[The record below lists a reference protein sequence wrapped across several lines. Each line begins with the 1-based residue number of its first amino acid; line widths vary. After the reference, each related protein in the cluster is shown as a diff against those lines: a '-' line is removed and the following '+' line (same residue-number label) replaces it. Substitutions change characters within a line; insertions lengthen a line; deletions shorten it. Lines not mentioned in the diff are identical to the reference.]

1 MSSTER
7 FTFVKLGLP
16 KESHAAESRVAL
28 IPANVTRL
36 LKNNLQVL
44 VESGA
49 GSNAGFTDEEY
60 IQAGASI
67 VSRQQVLTEA
77 DIITVVN
84 AKDEQLA
91 ELSAAIKPQ
100 QIVIGMMD
108 PLAQPQNAQTIAA
121 TGATA
126 IALEL
131 VPRITRAQSMDILSS
146 MATIAGYKAV
156 LLAAHKAPRL
166 FPMMMTA
173 AGTLKPARAFIM
185 GVGVAGLQAC
195 ATAKRLGAVV
205 EAYDIRPAAREQ
217 IISVGA
223 KPVELDLEAENTE
236 TKGGYAAEQSDDFL
250 KRQQQAMAN
259 VLAQQDIVITTAAIP
274 GRKAPI
280 LITKE
285 MVDGMKSGTIIVDLA
300 AETGGNCELTELDKE
315 VVYKGVTILGPSNV
329 PGTAANHASQMYGTN
344 IENLL
349 KLLVSKEGELNLDFE
364 DEIVKDTVV
373 AHQGEVASARL
384 RDLLGLPALEVASPN
399 EDSIESANS
408 TTSEA
413 K

>member
-1 MSSTER
+1 M
-7 FTFVKLGLP
+7 KLGLP
-16 KESHAAESRVAL
+16 KESHADEKRVAL

-36 LKNNLQVL
+36 IKKNLQIL

-49 GSNAGFTDEEY
+49 GVAAGFSDQAYQE
-60 IQAGASI
+60 AGAVI
-67 VSRQQVLTEA
+67 ANRDEVLGA
-77 DIITVVN
+77 DIITLVN
-84 AKDEQLA
+84 LKGEQFEEIKAKA
-91 ELSAAIKPQ
+91 TPQ
-100 QIVIGMMD
+100 QLFIGMMD
-108 PLAQPQNAQTIAA
+108 PLAQPEN
-121 TGATA
+121 ATA
-126 IALEL
+126 LADTGTSTLALEL

-156 LLAAHKAPRL
+156 LLAAHEAPRM

-217 IISVGA
+217 ILSVGA
-223 KPVELDLEAENTE
+223 KPVELDLETENTE
-236 TKGGYAAEQSDDFL
+236 TKGGYATEQSDDFL

-274 GRKAPI
+274 GRKAPV

-285 MVDGMKSGTIIVDLA
+285 MVDAMKPGTVIVDLA
-300 AETGGNCELTELDKE
+300 AETGGNCELTELDQT
-315 VVYKGVTILGPSNV
+315 VVHNGVTILGPSNV
-329 PGTAANHASQMYGTN
+329 PGSAATHASQMYGTN

-349 KLLVSKEGELNLDFE
+349 KLIVDDEGQLNLDFD
-364 DEIVKDTVV
+364 DEIVRDTVV
-373 AHQGEVASARL
+373 THQGEVVNARL
-384 RDLLGLPALEVASPN
+384 RDLLSLPPLAATE
-399 EDSIESANS
+399 
-408 TTSEA
+408 EA
-413 K
+413 Q

>member
-1 MSSTER
+1 M
-7 FTFVKLGLP
+7 KLGLP
-16 KESHAAESRVAL
+16 KESHSGEQRVAL
-28 IPANVTRL
+28 IPANVTIL
-36 LKNNLQVL
+36 MKKQLQVI

-49 GSNAGFTDEEY
+49 GLQAGFTDDDY
-60 IQAGASI
+60 VKVGATIAS
-67 VSRQQVLTEA
+67 SREALLTEA

-84 AKDEQLA
+84 CKGDQFDEISAVLKPHQL
-91 ELSAAIKPQ
+91 
-100 QIVIGMMD
+100 VIGMMD
-108 PLAQPQNAQTIAA
+108 PLVNPQNAQTIAN
-121 TGATA
+121 TGGSA

-131 VPRITRAQSMDILSS
+131 IPRITRAQSMDVLSS
-146 MATIAGYKAV
+146 MATISGYKAV

-173 AGTLKPARAFIM
+173 AGTLKPSRAFIM

-223 KPVELDLEAENTE
+223 KPVELDIEAENTE
-236 TKGGYAAEQSDDFL
+236 TKGGYATEQSDDLL

-274 GRKAPI
+274 GRKAPV

-300 AETGGNCELTELDKE
+300 AESGGNCELTQVDE
-315 VVYKGVTILGPSNV
+315 VIMHNGVMILGPSNV
-329 PGTAANHASQMYGTN
+329 PSTAANHASQMYGKN
-344 IENLL
+344 VENLL
-349 KLLVSKEGELNLDFE
+349 NLLINNEGELVLDFE
-364 DEIVKDTVV
+364 DEIVRDTVV
-373 AHQGEVASARL
+373 AHGNDVSSARL
-384 RDLLGLPALEVASPN
+384 RELLNLAPLTAPESP
-399 EDSIESANS
+399 
-408 TTSEA
+408 SEETA
-413 K
+413 

>member
-1 MSSTER
+1 M
-7 FTFVKLGLP
+7 KLGLP
-16 KESHAAESRVAL
+16 KESHAEEKRVAL

-36 LKNNLQVL
+36 IKKNLQII

-49 GSNAGFTDEEY
+49 GVAAGFSDQAYQE
-60 IQAGASI
+60 AGAVI
-67 VSRQQVLTEA
+67 ADRDEVLGA
-77 DIITVVN
+77 DIITLVN
-84 AKDEQLA
+84 LKGEQFEEIKAKAKPHQLF
-91 ELSAAIKPQ
+91 
-100 QIVIGMMD
+100 IGMMD
-108 PLAQPQNAQTIAA
+108 PLAQPENAASLAQTGTSAL
-121 TGATA
+121 
-126 IALEL
+126 ALEL

-156 LLAAHKAPRL
+156 LLAAHEAPRM

-217 IISVGA
+217 ILSVGA
-223 KPVELDLEAENTE
+223 KPVELDLETENTE
-236 TKGGYAAEQSDDFL
+236 TKGGYAAEQSDDFI

-274 GRKAPI
+274 GRKAPV

-285 MVDGMKSGTIIVDLA
+285 MVDAMKPGTVIVDLA
-300 AETGGNCELTELDKE
+300 AETGGNCELTRLNET
-315 VVYKGVTILGPSNV
+315 VVHNGVTILGPSNV
-329 PGTAANHASQMYGTN
+329 PGSAATHASQMYGTN

-349 KLLVSKEGELNLDFE
+349 KLIVDDEGQLQLDFD
-364 DEIVKDTVV
+364 DEIVRDTVV
-373 AHQGEVASARL
+373 THQGEVVNARL
-384 RDLLGLPALEVASPN
+384 RDLLSLPSLAATE
-399 EDSIESANS
+399 
-408 TTSEA
+408 EA
-413 K
+413 Q

>member
-1 MSSTER
+1 M
-7 FTFVKLGLP
+7 KLGLP

>member
-1 MSSTER
+1 M
-7 FTFVKLGLP
+7 KLGLP
-16 KESHAAESRVAL
+16 KESHAGESRVAI
-28 IPANVTRL
+28 IPANVARL

-49 GSNAGFTDEEY
+49 GNNAGFTDEDY

-67 VSRQQVLTEA
+67 VSREQVLTDA

-91 ELSAAIKPQ
+91 ELKAIIKPQ

-108 PLAQPQNAQTIAA
+108 PLAHPENAQAIAE

-156 LLAAHKAPRL
+156 LLAAYKAPRL

-274 GRKAPI
+274 GRKAPT

-285 MVDGMKSGTIIVDLA
+285 MVDGMKRGTIIVDLA

-329 PGTAANHASQMYGTN
+329 PGSAANHASQMYGTN

-364 DEIVKDTVV
+364 DEIIKDTVV
-373 AHQGEVASARL
+373 AYQGEVASSRL
-384 RDLLGLPALEVASPN
+384 RELLGLPELVA
-399 EDSIESANS
+399 
-408 TTSEA
+408 TTSESAPEA

>member
-1 MSSTER
+1 M
-7 FTFVKLGLP
+7 KLGLP
-16 KESHAAESRVAL
+16 KESHAEEKRVAL

-36 LKNNLQVL
+36 IKKNLQII

-49 GSNAGFTDEEY
+49 GVAAGFSDQAYQE
-60 IQAGASI
+60 AGAVI
-67 VSRQQVLTEA
+67 ADRDEALGA
-77 DIITVVN
+77 DIITLVN
-84 AKDEQLA
+84 LKGEQFEEIKAKA
-91 ELSAAIKPQ
+91 KPQ
-100 QIVIGMMD
+100 QLFIGMMD
-108 PLAQPQNAQTIAA
+108 PLAQPENAASLAQTGTSAL
-121 TGATA
+121 
-126 IALEL
+126 ALEL

-156 LLAAHKAPRL
+156 LLAAHEAPRM

-217 IISVGA
+217 ILSVGA
-223 KPVELDLEAENTE
+223 KPVELDLETENTE
-236 TKGGYAAEQSDDFL
+236 TKGGYAAEQSDDFI

-274 GRKAPI
+274 GRKAPV

-285 MVDGMKSGTIIVDLA
+285 MVDAMKPGTVIVDLA
-300 AETGGNCELTELDKE
+300 AETGGNCELTQLDE
-315 VVYKGVTILGPSNV
+315 TVVHNGVTILGPSNV
-329 PGTAANHASQMYGTN
+329 PGSAATHASQMYGTN

-349 KLLVSKEGELNLDFE
+349 KLIVDDEGQLQLDFD
-364 DEIVKDTVV
+364 DEIVRDTVV
-373 AHQGEVASARL
+373 THQGEVVNARL
-384 RDLLGLPALEVASPN
+384 RDLLSLPSLAATE
-399 EDSIESANS
+399 
-408 TTSEA
+408 EA
-413 K
+413 Q

>member
-1 MSSTER
+1 M
-7 FTFVKLGLP
+7 KLGLP
-16 KESHAAESRVAL
+16 KESHAGESRVAI
-28 IPANVTRL
+28 IPANVARL
-36 LKNNLQVL
+36 LKINLQVL

-49 GSNAGFTDEEY
+49 GSNAGFTDEDY
-60 IQAGASI
+60 IQAGATI
-67 VSRQQVLTEA
+67 VSREQVFSDA
-77 DIITVVN
+77 DIITLVN

-91 ELSAAIKPQ
+91 ELKSVIKPQ

-108 PLAQPQNAQTIAA
+108 PLAHPENASAMA
-121 TGATA
+121 GTGATA

-146 MATIAGYKAV
+146 MATISGYKAV

-223 KPVELDLEAENTE
+223 KPVELDLETENTE

-285 MVDGMKSGTIIVDLA
+285 MVDGMKRGTIIVDLA

-315 VVYKGVTILGPSNV
+315 VVYNGVTILGPSNV
-329 PGTAANHASQMYGTN
+329 PGSAANHASQMYGTN

-349 KLLVSKEGELNLDFE
+349 KLLVTKEGELNLDFE
-364 DEIVKDTVV
+364 DEIVRDTVV
-373 AHQGEVASARL
+373 AHQGQVTSARL
-384 RDLLGLPALEVASPN
+384 RELLGLPTLDVASTV
-399 EDSIESANS
+399 ESTVESQVKSPVETAP
-408 TTSEA
+408 EA

>member
-16 KESHAAESRVAL
+16 KESHAGESRVAI
-28 IPANVTRL
+28 IPANVARL

-49 GSNAGFTDEEY
+49 GSNAGFTDEDY
-60 IQAGASI
+60 LQAGASI
-67 VSRQQVLTEA
+67 VSREQLFSDA

-91 ELSAAIKPQ
+91 ELKSVIKPQ

-108 PLAQPQNAQTIAA
+108 PLAHPENAQALA
-121 TGATA
+121 ETGATA

-315 VVYKGVTILGPSNV
+315 VVYNGVTILGPSNV
-329 PGTAANHASQMYGTN
+329 PGSAANHASQMYGTN

-349 KLLVSKEGELNLDFE
+349 KLLVTKDGELNLDFE

-373 AHQGEVASARL
+373 AYQGEVASERL
-384 RDLLGLPALEVASPN
+384 RDLLGLPALQVVST
-399 EDSIESANS
+399 DSTAA
-408 TTSEA
+408 EA

>member
-1 MSSTER
+1 MSSTKR
-7 FTFVKLGLP
+7 LTFVKLGIP
-16 KESHAAESRVAL
+16 KESHAGESRVAL
-28 IPANVTRL
+28 IPANVARL
-36 LKNNLQVL
+36 LKKNVQVL
-44 VESGA
+44 VQSDA
-49 GSNAGFTDEEY
+49 GSHAGFTDEDY
-60 IQAGASI
+60 VAAGAAI
-67 VSRQQVLTEA
+67 VSRAQVLS
-77 DIITVVN
+77 DSDVITVVN
-84 AKDEQLA
+84 AKGEQLA
-91 ELSAAIKPQ
+91 ELTAIIKPN

-108 PLAQPQNAQTIAA
+108 PLAHPENAQAIAE

-146 MATIAGYKAV
+146 MATISGYKAV

-217 IISVGA
+217 ILSVGA
-223 KPVELDLEAENTE
+223 KPVELDLETENTE
-236 TKGGYAAEQSDDFL
+236 TKGGYATEQSDDFL

-274 GRKAPI
+274 GRKAPV

-300 AETGGNCELTELDKE
+300 AETGGNCELTEVDKE

-329 PGTAANHASQMYGTN
+329 PGSAANHASQMYGTN

-349 KLLVSKEGELNLDFE
+349 KLLVDKEGVLSLDFE

-373 AHQGEVASARL
+373 AYQGEVASARL
-384 RDLLGLPALEVASPN
+384 RDILGLPAQEPA
-399 EDSIESANS
+399 IEAA
-408 TTSEA
+408 TPEA

>member
-1 MSSTER
+1 M
-7 FTFVKLGLP
+7 KLGLP

-344 IENLL
+344 IENLI

-364 DEIVKDTVV
+364 DEIIKDTVV

-384 RDLLGLPALEVASPN
+384 RDLLGLPAIEVASPN

>member
-1 MSSTER
+1 
-7 FTFVKLGLP
+7 VKLGLP
-16 KESHAAESRVAL
+16 KESHADEKRVAL

-36 LKNNLQVL
+36 IKKNLQIL

-49 GSNAGFTDEEY
+49 GLAAGFSDQAYQE
-60 IQAGASI
+60 AGAVI
-67 VSRQQVLTEA
+67 ANRDEVLGA
-77 DIITVVN
+77 DIITLVN
-84 AKDEQLA
+84 LKGEQFEEIKAKA
-91 ELSAAIKPQ
+91 KPQ
-100 QIVIGMMD
+100 QLFIGMMD
-108 PLAQPQNAQTIAA
+108 PLAQPENAAALAQTGTSAL
-121 TGATA
+121 
-126 IALEL
+126 ALEL

-156 LLAAHKAPRL
+156 LLAAHEAPRM

-217 IISVGA
+217 ILSVGA
-223 KPVELDLEAENTE
+223 KPVELDLETENTE
-236 TKGGYAAEQSDDFL
+236 TKGGYAAEQSDDFI

-274 GRKAPI
+274 GRKAPV

-285 MVDGMKSGTIIVDLA
+285 MVDAMKPGTVIVDLA
-300 AETGGNCELTELDKE
+300 AETGGNCELTELDQT
-315 VVYKGVTILGPSNV
+315 VVHNGVTILGPSNV
-329 PGTAANHASQMYGTN
+329 PGSAATHASQMYGTN

-349 KLLVSKEGELNLDFE
+349 KLIVDNEGQLNLDFD
-364 DEIVKDTVV
+364 DEIVRDTVV
-373 AHQGEVASARL
+373 AHQGEVANARL
-384 RDLLGLPALEVASPN
+384 RDLLSLPPLAATE
-399 EDSIESANS
+399 
-408 TTSEA
+408 EA
-413 K
+413 Q

>member
-1 MSSTER
+1 M
-7 FTFVKLGLP
+7 KLGLL
-16 KESHAAESRVAL
+16 KESQADEKRVAL

-36 LKNNLQVL
+36 IKKNLQIL

-49 GSNAGFTDEEY
+49 GESAGFSDQQYQE
-60 IQAGASI
+60 AGAI
-67 VSRQQVLTEA
+67 ITPREQVFEQA

-84 AKDEQLA
+84 CKGSQFDEIKTLAKANQLF
-91 ELSAAIKPQ
+91 
-100 QIVIGMMD
+100 IGMMD
-108 PLAQPQNAQTIAA
+108 PLAHPDNATALAA
-121 TGATA
+121 TGTTA

-156 LLAAHKAPRL
+156 LLAAHKAPRM

-217 IISVGA
+217 ILSVGA
-223 KPVELDLEAENTE
+223 KPVELDLETENTE
-236 TKGGYAAEQSDDFL
+236 TKGGYAAEQSDDFI
-250 KRQQQAMAN
+250 KRQQQAMTN

-274 GRKAPI
+274 GRKAPV
-280 LITKE
+280 LITKA
-285 MVDGMKSGTIIVDLA
+285 MVEGMKPGTIIVDLA
-300 AETGGNCELTELDKE
+300 AETGGNCELTRLDE
-315 VVYKGVTILGPSNV
+315 TVVHNGVTILGPSNV
-329 PGTAANHASQMYGTN
+329 PGTAATHASQMYGTN

-349 KLLVSKEGELNLDFE
+349 KLLVDNDGQLHLDFD
-364 DEIVKDTVV
+364 DEIVRDTVV
-373 AHQGEVASARL
+373 VHQGEVVNARI
-384 RDLLGLPALEVASPN
+384 RSLLGMPDIAAPE
-399 EDSIESANS
+399 
-408 TTSEA
+408 EA
-413 K
+413 Q

>member
-1 MSSTER
+1 M
-7 FTFVKLGLP
+7 KLGLP
-16 KESHAAESRVAL
+16 KESHAEEKRVAL

-36 LKNNLQVL
+36 IKKNLQII

-49 GSNAGFTDEEY
+49 GVAAGFSDQAYQE
-60 IQAGASI
+60 AGAVI
-67 VSRQQVLTEA
+67 ADRDEVLGA
-77 DIITVVN
+77 DIITLVN
-84 AKDEQLA
+84 LKGEQFEEIKAKAKPHQLF
-91 ELSAAIKPQ
+91 
-100 QIVIGMMD
+100 VGMMD
-108 PLAQPQNAQTIAA
+108 PLAQPENAAA
-121 TGATA
+121 LAETGTSAL
-126 IALEL
+126 ALEL

-156 LLAAHKAPRL
+156 LLAAHEAPRM

-217 IISVGA
+217 ILSVGA
-223 KPVELDLEAENTE
+223 KPVELDLETENTE
-236 TKGGYAAEQSDDFL
+236 TKGGYAAEQSDDFI

-274 GRKAPI
+274 GRKAPV

-285 MVDGMKSGTIIVDLA
+285 MVDAMKPGTVIVDLA
-300 AETGGNCELTELDKE
+300 AETGGNCELTELDQT
-315 VVYKGVTILGPSNV
+315 VVHNGVTILGPSNV
-329 PGTAANHASQMYGTN
+329 AGSAATHASQMYGTN

-349 KLLVSKEGELNLDFE
+349 KLIVDDEGQLQLDFD
-364 DEIVKDTVV
+364 DEIVRDTVV
-373 AHQGEVASARL
+373 THQGEVVNARL
-384 RDLLGLPALEVASPN
+384 RDLLSLPSLAATE
-399 EDSIESANS
+399 
-408 TTSEA
+408 EA
-413 K
+413 Q

>member
-1 MSSTER
+1 M
-7 FTFVKLGLP
+7 KLGLP
-16 KESHAAESRVAL
+16 KESHADEKRVAL

-36 LKNNLQVL
+36 IKKNLQIL

-49 GSNAGFTDEEY
+49 GLAAGFSDQAYQE
-60 IQAGASI
+60 AGAVI
-67 VSRQQVLTEA
+67 ANRDEVLGA
-77 DIITVVN
+77 DIITLVN
-84 AKDEQLA
+84 LKGEQFEEIKAKA
-91 ELSAAIKPQ
+91 KPQ
-100 QIVIGMMD
+100 QLFIGIMD
-108 PLAQPQNAQTIAA
+108 PLAQPENAAALAQTGTSAL
-121 TGATA
+121 
-126 IALEL
+126 ALEL

-156 LLAAHKAPRL
+156 LLAAHEAPRM

-217 IISVGA
+217 ILSVGA
-223 KPVELDLEAENTE
+223 KPVELDLETENTE

-274 GRKAPI
+274 GRKAPV

-285 MVDGMKSGTIIVDLA
+285 MVDAMKPGTVIVDLA
-300 AETGGNCELTELDKE
+300 AETGGNCELTELDQT
-315 VVYKGVTILGPSNV
+315 VVHNGVTILGPSNV
-329 PGTAANHASQMYGTN
+329 PGSAATHASQMYGTN

-349 KLLVSKEGELNLDFE
+349 KLIVDNEGQLNLDFD
-364 DEIVKDTVV
+364 DEIVRDTVV
-373 AHQGEVASARL
+373 AHQGEVANARL
-384 RDLLGLPALEVASPN
+384 RDLLSLPPLAATE
-399 EDSIESANS
+399 
-408 TTSEA
+408 EA
-413 K
+413 Q

>member
-1 MSSTER
+1 M
-7 FTFVKLGLP
+7 KLGLP
-16 KESHAAESRVAL
+16 KESHPGEQRVAL
-28 IPANVTRL
+28 IPANVTIL
-36 LKNNLQVL
+36 MKKQLQVI

-49 GSNAGFTDEEY
+49 GLQAGFTDDDY
-60 IQAGASI
+60 VKVGATIAS
-67 VSRQQVLTEA
+67 SREALLTEA

-84 AKDEQLA
+84 CKGDQFDEIQAILKPHQL
-91 ELSAAIKPQ
+91 
-100 QIVIGMMD
+100 VIGMMD
-108 PLAQPQNAQTIAA
+108 PLVNPQNAQAIAK
-121 TGATA
+121 TGGSA

-131 VPRITRAQSMDILSS
+131 IPRITRAQSMDVLSS
-146 MATIAGYKAV
+146 MATISGYKAV

-173 AGTLKPARAFIM
+173 AGTLKPTRAFIM

-223 KPVELDLEAENTE
+223 KPVELDIEAENTE
-236 TKGGYAAEQSDDFL
+236 TKGGYATEQSDDFL

-274 GRKAPI
+274 GRKAPV

-300 AETGGNCELTELDKE
+300 AESGGNCELTQVDKIIMHN
-315 VVYKGVTILGPSNV
+315 GVMILGPSNV
-329 PGTAANHASQMYGTN
+329 PSSAANHASQMYGKN
-344 IENLL
+344 VENLL
-349 KLLVSKEGELNLDFE
+349 NLLINKEGELVLDFE
-364 DEIVKDTVV
+364 DEIVRDTVV
-373 AHQGEVASARL
+373 AHGNDVSSARL
-384 RDLLGLPALEVASPN
+384 RDLLGLAPLATPEAP
-399 EDSIESANS
+399 
-408 TTSEA
+408 SEETA
-413 K
+413 

>member
-1 MSSTER
+1 M
-7 FTFVKLGLP
+7 KLGLP
-16 KESHAAESRVAL
+16 KESQAGEQRVAL
-28 IPANVTRL
+28 IPANIARL
-36 LKNNLQVL
+36 LKKNLQVV

-49 GSNAGFTDEEY
+49 GLSAGFTDDDY
-60 IQAGASI
+60 LAAGASLAT
-67 VSRQQVLTEA
+67 SREALLTES
-77 DIITVVN
+77 DIITLVN
-84 AKDEQLA
+84 CKGSQFDELKDKLKPEQL
-91 ELSAAIKPQ
+91 I
-100 QIVIGMMD
+100 IGMMD
-108 PLAQPQNAQTIAA
+108 PLMHPENVQSIAQ

-131 VPRITRAQSMDILSS
+131 IPRITRAQSMDVLSS

-156 LLAAHKAPRL
+156 IQAAERAPRL

-173 AGTLKPARAFIM
+173 AGTLKPTRAFVM

-217 IISVGA
+217 ILSVGA
-223 KPVELDLEAENTE
+223 KPVELDIQAENTE
-236 TKGGYAAEQSDDFL
+236 TKGGYATEQSDEFI

-285 MVDGMKSGTIIVDLA
+285 MLDGMKPGTIIVDLA
-300 AETGGNCELTELDKE
+300 AETGGNCELTELDKA
-315 VVYKGVTILGPSNV
+315 VNHQGVTIIGPANIASS
-329 PGTAANHASQMYGTN
+329 AANHASQMYGTN
-344 IENLL
+344 LENLL
-349 KLLVSKEGELNLDFE
+349 KLLVSDEGELNLDFE

-373 AHQGEVASARL
+373 SYQEQVINPRI
-384 RDLLGLPALEVASPN
+384 RDLLKLPALN
-399 EDSIESANS
+399 EPKE
-408 TTSEA
+408 EE
-413 K
+413 

>member
-1 MSSTER
+1 M
-7 FTFVKLGLP
+7 KLGLP

-364 DEIVKDTVV
+364 DEIIKDTVV

-384 RDLLGLPALEVASPN
+384 RDLLGLPAIEVASPN

>member
-1 MSSTER
+1 M
-7 FTFVKLGLP
+7 KLGIP
-16 KESHAAESRVAL
+16 KESHPGESRVAL
-28 IPANVTRL
+28 IPANVARL
-36 LKNNLQVL
+36 LKKNVQVL
-44 VESGA
+44 VQSNA
-49 GSNAGFTDEEY
+49 GNHAGFTDEDY
-60 IQAGASI
+60 VAAGAEI
-67 VSRQQVLTEA
+67 VSREQVLS
-77 DIITVVN
+77 DSDVITVVN
-84 AKDEQLA
+84 AKGEQLA
-91 ELSAAIKPQ
+91 ELKATIKPH

-108 PLAQPQNAQTIAA
+108 PLAHPENAQAIAE

-146 MATIAGYKAV
+146 MATVSGYKAV

-223 KPVELDLEAENTE
+223 KPVELDLETENTE
-236 TKGGYAAEQSDDFL
+236 TKGGYATEQSDDFL

-259 VLAQQDIVITTAAIP
+259 ILAQQDIVITTAAIP

-285 MVDGMKSGTIIVDLA
+285 MVDGMKNGTIIVDLA
-300 AETGGNCELTELDKE
+300 AETGGNCELTEVDKE
-315 VVYKGVTILGPSNV
+315 VVYKGVTILGPSNL
-329 PGTAANHASQMYGTN
+329 PGSAANHASQMYGTN

-349 KLLVSKEGELNLDFE
+349 KLLVDKEGVLSLDFE

-373 AHQGEVASARL
+373 AYQGEVASARL
-384 RDLLGLPALEVASPN
+384 RDILGLPPQEPAVEAATP
-399 EDSIESANS
+399 
-408 TTSEA
+408 EA

>member
-1 MSSTER
+1 M
-7 FTFVKLGLP
+7 KLGLP
-16 KESHAAESRVAL
+16 KESHADEKRVAL

-36 LKNNLQVL
+36 IKKNLQIL

-49 GSNAGFTDEEY
+49 GLAAGFSDQAYQE
-60 IQAGASI
+60 AGAVI
-67 VSRQQVLTEA
+67 ANRDEVLGA
-77 DIITVVN
+77 DIITLVN
-84 AKDEQLA
+84 LKGEQFEEIKAKA
-91 ELSAAIKPQ
+91 KPQ
-100 QIVIGMMD
+100 QLFIGMMD
-108 PLAQPQNAQTIAA
+108 PLAQPENAAA
-121 TGATA
+121 LAETGTSAL
-126 IALEL
+126 ALEL

-156 LLAAHKAPRL
+156 LLAAHEAPRM

-217 IISVGA
+217 ILSVGA
-223 KPVELDLEAENTE
+223 KPVELDLETENTE

-274 GRKAPI
+274 GRKAPV

-285 MVDGMKSGTIIVDLA
+285 MVDAMKPGTVIVDLA
-300 AETGGNCELTELDKE
+300 AETGGNCELTELDQT
-315 VVYKGVTILGPSNV
+315 VVHNGVTILGPSNV
-329 PGTAANHASQMYGTN
+329 PGSAATHASQMYGTN

-349 KLLVSKEGELNLDFE
+349 KLLVDNEGQLNLDFD
-364 DEIVKDTVV
+364 DEIVRDTVV
-373 AHQGEVASARL
+373 AHQGEVANARL
-384 RDLLGLPALEVASPN
+384 RDLLSLPPLAATE
-399 EDSIESANS
+399 
-408 TTSEA
+408 EA
-413 K
+413 Q

>member
-1 MSSTER
+1 MSSTKR
-7 FTFVKLGLP
+7 LTFVKLGIP
-16 KESHAAESRVAL
+16 KESHAGESRVAL
-28 IPANVTRL
+28 IPANVARL
-36 LKNNLQVL
+36 LKKNVQVL
-44 VESGA
+44 VESNA
-49 GSNAGFTDEEY
+49 GSHAGFTDEDY
-60 IQAGASI
+60 VTAGATI
-67 VSRQQVLTEA
+67 ASREQVLG
-77 DIITVVN
+77 DSDVITVVN

-91 ELSAAIKPQ
+91 ELKATIKPN

-108 PLAQPQNAQTIAA
+108 PLAHPENAQAIAE

-146 MATIAGYKAV
+146 MATISGYKAV

-223 KPVELDLEAENTE
+223 KPVELDLETENTE
-236 TKGGYAAEQSDDFL
+236 TKGGYAAEQTDDFL

-285 MVDGMKSGTIIVDLA
+285 MVDGMKNGTIIVDLA
-300 AETGGNCELTELDKE
+300 AETGGNCELTEVDKE
-315 VVYKGVTILGPSNV
+315 VVYNGVTILGPSNV
-329 PGTAANHASQMYGTN
+329 PGSAANHASQMYGTN

-349 KLLVSKEGELNLDFE
+349 KLLVDKEGVLHLDFE

-373 AHQGEVASARL
+373 AYQGEVASARL
-384 RDLLGLPALEVASPN
+384 RDILGLPAQEPAVEAATP
-399 EDSIESANS
+399 
-408 TTSEA
+408 EA

>member
-1 MSSTER
+1 M
-7 FTFVKLGLP
+7 KLGLP
-16 KESHAAESRVAL
+16 KESHADEKRVAL

-36 LKNNLQVL
+36 IKKNLQIL

-49 GSNAGFTDEEY
+49 GLAAGFSDQAYQE
-60 IQAGASI
+60 AGAVI
-67 VSRQQVLTEA
+67 ASRDEVLGA
-77 DIITVVN
+77 DIITLVN
-84 AKDEQLA
+84 LKGEQFEEIKAKA
-91 ELSAAIKPQ
+91 KPQ
-100 QIVIGMMD
+100 QLFIGMMD
-108 PLAQPQNAQTIAA
+108 PLAQPENAAALAQTGTSAL
-121 TGATA
+121 
-126 IALEL
+126 ALEL

-156 LLAAHKAPRL
+156 LLAAHEAPRM

-217 IISVGA
+217 ILSVGA
-223 KPVELDLEAENTE
+223 KPVELDLETENTE

-274 GRKAPI
+274 GRKAPV

-285 MVDGMKSGTIIVDLA
+285 MVDAMKPGTVIVDLA
-300 AETGGNCELTELDKE
+300 AETGGNCELTELDQT
-315 VVYKGVTILGPSNV
+315 VVHNGVTILGPSNV
-329 PGTAANHASQMYGTN
+329 PGSAATHASQMYGTN

-349 KLLVSKEGELNLDFE
+349 KLIVDDEGQLNLDFE
-364 DEIVKDTVV
+364 DEIVRDTVV
-373 AHQGEVASARL
+373 AHQGEVANARL
-384 RDLLGLPALEVASPN
+384 RDLLSLPPLAATE
-399 EDSIESANS
+399 
-408 TTSEA
+408 EA
-413 K
+413 Q

>member
-1 MSSTER
+1 M
-7 FTFVKLGLP
+7 KLGLP
-16 KESHAAESRVAL
+16 KESHADEKRVAL

-36 LKNNLQVL
+36 IKKNLQIL

-49 GSNAGFTDEEY
+49 GLAAGFSDQAYQE
-60 IQAGASI
+60 AGAVI
-67 VSRQQVLTEA
+67 ANRDEVLGA
-77 DIITVVN
+77 DIITLVN
-84 AKDEQLA
+84 LKGEQFEEIKAKA
-91 ELSAAIKPQ
+91 KPQ
-100 QIVIGMMD
+100 QLFIGMMD
-108 PLAQPQNAQTIAA
+108 PLAQPENAAALAQTGTSAL
-121 TGATA
+121 
-126 IALEL
+126 ALEL

-156 LLAAHKAPRL
+156 LLAAHEAPRM

-217 IISVGA
+217 ILSVGA
-223 KPVELDLEAENTE
+223 KPVELDLETENTE
-236 TKGGYAAEQSDDFL
+236 TKGGYAAEQSDDFI

-274 GRKAPI
+274 GRKAPV

-285 MVDGMKSGTIIVDLA
+285 MVDAMKPGTVIVDLA
-300 AETGGNCELTELDKE
+300 AETGGNCELTELDQT
-315 VVYKGVTILGPSNV
+315 VVHNGVTILGPSNV
-329 PGTAANHASQMYGTN
+329 PGSAATHASQMYGTN

-349 KLLVSKEGELNLDFE
+349 KLIVDNEGQLNLDF
-364 DEIVKDTVV
+364 DD
-373 AHQGEVASARL
+373 
-384 RDLLGLPALEVASPN
+384 
-399 EDSIESANS
+399 
-408 TTSEA
+408 
-413 K
+413 